1 LLYELHLA
9 LPELQRKGI
18 MMKKIKSLCA
28 LTAVAAAALFAPVAK
43 ADYVLTFQGVTFT
56 IGVIDS
62 NSLSLEIVNAASTT
76 DADWAAATNFGAF
89 SLKDLGLD
97 FSAAGG
103 ATATATYFGIPNVSV
118 NGVRD
123 DLNAATIN
131 AGADCVAQTNGEKGT
146 VCFDFAPDLSLLD
159 DMKFQ
164 IDFNKDFTID
174 SLVGPHLK
182 VAFVDADGGKVGS
195 LLSQN
200 LPLSSSSSSSSTSSG
215 DISTSSGVIP
225 EPSTNALALL
235 GLALVAGSF
244 AMRRKAAAGQA

>member
-1 LLYELHLA
+1 
-9 LPELQRKGI
+9 
-18 MMKKIKSLCA
+18 MKKIKSLCA

-43 ADYVLTFQGVTFT
+43 AGYVLTFQDVTFT
-56 IGVIDS
+56 IDVVDS
-62 NSLSLEIVNAASTT
+62 NSLSLRIQNAASTL
-76 DADWAAATNFGAF
+76 DADWASATNFGAF

-103 ATATATYFGIPNVSV
+103 ATATATYFTSPTDITV

-123 DLNAATIN
+123 DLNASTIN
-131 AGADCVAQTNGEKGT
+131 SGSGADCVAQTNGEKGT
-146 VCFDFAPDLSLLD
+146 VCFDFIPDLSLLD
-159 DMKFQ
+159 DMNFQ
-164 IDFNKDFTID
+164 IDFNQNFLID
-174 SLVGPHLK
+174 ALGPHLK
-182 VAFVDADGGKVGS
+182 VAFVDANGGKIGS

-244 AMRRKAAAGQA
+244 AMRRKAAGQG